1 MPLELI
7 RAFYLTSL
15 STTSEVNSSKFLA
28 LSQDREVSAFFQRKL
43 QTSRHSQPADMEKQ
57 IFFAWTVTVLLSL
70 FSAKESSG
78 SFFSSLQF
86 TRDALMDFSRGSQRT
101 VDITL
106 EPKKTIKVVNKTY
119 VMPTGEAKSAPM
131 LVELKG
137 SNKTIRPDAS
147 FSTIPSEY
155 IKNWLDPSM
164 RKNLPKQLLMTMRVS
179 ENGMKEPLVLVPFNK
194 TEVKNQTKHE
204 VYRPRTSPSNKF
216 VKAINDIE
224 LAQTNAY
231 ASSVKYSSAALA
243 KLKLVVERAIRSKSY
258 KYARQVT

>member
-1 MPLELI
+1 
-7 RAFYLTSL
+7 
-15 STTSEVNSSKFLA
+15 
-28 LSQDREVSAFFQRKL
+28 
-43 QTSRHSQPADMEKQ
+43 MEKR

-70 FSAKESSG
+70 FSAKQSSG

-106 EPKKTIKVVNKTY
+106 EPKKTIEVVNKTY
-119 VMPTGEAKSAPM
+119 IMPTSEKKSGSPK

-137 SNKTIRPDAS
+137 NNKTVRLGA
-147 FSTIPSEY
+147 FSTVPSEY
-155 IKNWLDPSM
+155 INDWFDPSM
-164 RKNLPKQLLMTMRVS
+164 RKDLPKQLLTTMRVS

-194 TEVKNQTKHE
+194 TVVKNQTKHE

-216 VKAINDIE
+216 VKVINDIE

>member
-28 LSQDREVSAFFQRKL
+28 LSQDREVSALFQRKL
-43 QTSRHSQPADMEKQ
+43 QSSSHSQPADMETR

-70 FSAKESSG
+70 FSAKQSSG
-78 SFFSSLQF
+78 NFFSSLQF

-106 EPKKTIKVVNKTY
+106 EPKKTIKVVNKAY
-119 VMPTGEAKSAPM
+119 IMPTGEAKSASM

-137 SNKTIRPDAS
+137 SNKTIRPDS

-155 IKNWLDPSM
+155 IKNWFDPSM

-194 TEVKNQTKHE
+194 TVVKNQTKRE

-243 KLKLVVERAIRSKSY
+243 KLKLVVERAIRSKNY

>member
-1 MPLELI
+1 
-7 RAFYLTSL
+7 
-15 STTSEVNSSKFLA
+15 
-28 LSQDREVSAFFQRKL
+28 
-43 QTSRHSQPADMEKQ
+43 MEKQ
-57 IFFAWTVTVLLSL
+57 IFFAWTVAVLLSL
-70 FSAKESSG
+70 FSAKQSSG

-86 TRDALMDFSRGSQRT
+86 TRDALMHFSRGSQRT

-106 EPKKTIKVVNKTY
+106 EPKETIKVVNKTY
-119 VMPTGEAKSAPM
+119 IIPTVEKKSSTPK

-137 SNKTIRPDAS
+137 NNKTVRLGA
-147 FSTIPSEY
+147 FSTVPSEY
-155 IKNWLDPSM
+155 IKDLFDPSM
-164 RKNLPKQLLMTMRVS
+164 RKDLPKQLLTTMRVS

-194 TEVKNQTKHE
+194 TVVKNQTKHE

-258 KYARQVT
+258 KYARQVTKHQLSFQN